1 METIIKSFKSLKAK
15 YPDVLLLF
23 LCGDF
28 YEAYEEDADKVSE
41 VLNITC
47 TKYKSGFKL
56 AILPY
61 YALDTYLPKLIR
73 AGHRIGMCDN
83 VELLEKIT
91 PNTL

>member
-28 YEAYEEDADKVSE
+28 YEAYEEDADKASE

-47 TKYKSGFKL
+47 TKNTSGFKL
-56 AILPY
+56 ASFPY

-73 AGHRIGMCDN
+73 AGHRIAICDK
-83 VELLEKIT
+83 LKQLEIIT
-91 PNTL
+91 PNAL